1 MQKVKM
7 TWEDRDYFKNGVKTL
22 CGVEVLITR
31 DFINDKQVK
40 KTLTKED
47 VEFMNKE
54 LSRQAG
60 AVFAKILR
68 AFKKMDF
75 AGVQEALAGGTGK

>member
-1 MQKVKM
+1 MQKVEM
-7 TWEDRDYFKNGVKTL
+7 TREDRDYFKNGVKSL
-22 CGVEVLITR
+22 CGVEVLIIR

-40 KTLTKED
+40 KTLVKED

-75 AGVQEALAGGTGK
+75 AEVQEALTGGTGK